1 VKCIVKVSVNT
12 LCFSCIARRGH
23 NLQKM
28 RWISFL
34 MSKIFL
40 LFLLK

>member
-1 VKCIVKVSVNT
+1 VKCIVKMSVNT
-12 LCFSCIARRGH
+12 LWFSCITRCGH
-23 NLQKM
+23 NLQI
-28 RWISFL
+28 RWIFL